1 MWLGFGLMKADFSRL
16 TAQQKDLRMDSLPLD
31 SSLTASNTGTTPY
44 NSLPQ
49 RQQIV
54 EGLSMEPAPA
64 SSLPSR
70 EEIEEPMAR
79 INEMLR
85 QRGLEFELSEEPTR
99 LITRV
104 IDRETGDVIRQI
116 PNEEVL
122 AVFRHIEE
130 MQGGLISLEA

>member
-1 MWLGFGLMKADFSRL
+1 
-16 TAQQKDLRMDSLPLD
+16 MDSLPLD

-54 EGLSMEPAPA
+54 EGLSMEPAAA

>member
-1 MWLGFGLMKADFSRL
+1 
-16 TAQQKDLRMDSLPLD
+16 MDSLPLD
-31 SSLTASNTGTTPY
+31 SSLIASNNAATPY
-44 NSLPQ
+44 TPLPP

-54 EGLSMEPAPA
+54 EGLSRA
-64 SSLPSR
+64 SAVSSPPSR